1 MMNKTNLPIKIIIFT
16 VILDSVGIGIMIP
29 VLPSLMTDVLPGKT
43 VAEAAVWG
51 GILASIF
58 AVMQFICGP
67 VLGSLSDTFGRRPV
81 ILISLIF
88 MTFDYIIMGL
98 ATSVWMLLFGRVLGG
113 ITASTHSTAAA
124 YVADISSSEQKAAR
138 FGYIGAGF
146 GIGFVLGPIIG
157 GLLGEIGPRIPFF
170 AAAFVSALNAVACY
184 FFLPESLKSKNVK
197 QFSLKNI
204 NPFKTIKVITKFDG
218 LKVFLLVFLLY
229 SISTAVYAAIW
240 PYFTA
245 ERFSWSPGM
254 IGLSLTVYGVCFAF
268 IQGVLVQPTINLIGR
283 YNTVLLG
290 FGTEI
295 VAMVLIALITN
306 GWFLIAL
313 TPLASLGVIG
323 QPALTALMSDQVD
336 ESNQGSLQ
344 GVIASLTALSMII
357 TPLSMTWILS
367 QFSNRGSEIYFPG
380 APFMASAVLLAIC
393 VSVFLFCAPK
403 NLQIKNFKN

>member
-1 MMNKTNLPIKIIIFT
+1 MMNKTKLPIKIIIFT

-58 AVMQFICGP
+58 AVMQFIFGP
-67 VLGSLSDTFGRRPV
+67 ILGSLSDTFGRRPV

-98 ATSVWMLLFGRVLGG
+98 ATSVWTLLFGRVLGG

-197 QFSLKNI
+197 QFSFKNI
-204 NPFKTIKVITKFDG
+204 NPFKTFKVITKFDG

-245 ERFSWSPGM
+245 ERFYWSPGM

-367 QFSNRGSEIYFPG
+367 QFSNRSSEIYFPG

-393 VSVFLFCAPK
+393 VSVFLFWAPK

>member
-1 MMNKTNLPIKIIIFT
+1 MNKTNLPIKIIIFT

-67 VLGSLSDTFGRRPV
+67 ILGSLSDTFGRRPV
-81 ILISLIF
+81 ILVSLIF
-88 MTFDYIIMGL
+88 MAFDYIIMGL

-170 AAAFVSALNAVACY
+170 AAAIVSALNAAACY
-184 FFLPESLKSKNVK
+184 FFLPESLKNKNVK
-197 QFSLKNI
+197 QFLLRNI
-204 NPFKTIKVITKFDG
+204 NPFNTFKVITKFDS

-295 VAMVLIALITN
+295 VAMVLIAIITN

-336 ESNQGSLQ
+336 ERNQGSLQ
-344 GVIASLTALSMII
+344 GVISSLTALSMII
-357 TPLSMTWILS
+357 TPLSMTWILA
-367 QFSNRGSEIYFPG
+367 QFSNQSSEIYFPG
-380 APFMASAVLLAIC
+380 APFIASAILLTIC
-393 VSVFLFCAPK
+393 VSVFLFWAPK
-403 NLQIKNFKN
+403 NLQVKSFKN

>member
-1 MMNKTNLPIKIIIFT
+1 MNKTNLPIKIIIFT

-67 VLGSLSDTFGRRPV
+67 ILGSLSDTFGRRPV
-81 ILISLIF
+81 ILVSLVF
-88 MTFDYIIMGL
+88 MAFDYIIMGL

-170 AAAFVSALNAVACY
+170 AAAIVSALNAAACY
-184 FFLPESLKSKNVK
+184 FFLPESLKNKNVK
-197 QFSLKNI
+197 QFLLRNI
-204 NPFKTIKVITKFDG
+204 NPFNTFKVITKFDS

-254 IGLSLTVYGVCFAF
+254 IGLSLTVYGLCFAF

-295 VAMVLIALITN
+295 VAMVLIAIITN

-336 ESNQGSLQ
+336 ERNQGSLQ
-344 GVIASLTALSMII
+344 GVISSLTALSMII
-357 TPLSMTWILS
+357 TPLSMTWILA
-367 QFSNRGSEIYFPG
+367 QFSNQSSEIYFPG
-380 APFMASAVLLAIC
+380 APFIASAILLTIC
-393 VSVFLFCAPK
+393 VSVFLFWAPK
-403 NLQIKNFKN
+403 NLQVKSFKN

>member
-1 MMNKTNLPIKIIIFT
+1 MNKTNLPIKIIIFT

-67 VLGSLSDTFGRRPV
+67 ILGSLSDTFGRRPV
-81 ILISLIF
+81 ILVSLIF
-88 MTFDYIIMGL
+88 MAFDYIIMGL

-170 AAAFVSALNAVACY
+170 AAAIVSALNAAACY
-184 FFLPESLKSKNVK
+184 FFLPESLKNKNVK
-197 QFSLKNI
+197 QFLLRNI
-204 NPFKTIKVITKFDG
+204 NPFNTFKVITKFDS
-218 LKVFLLVFLLY
+218 LKIFLLVFLLY

-254 IGLSLTVYGVCFAF
+254 IGLSLTVYGLCFAF

-295 VAMVLIALITN
+295 VAMVLIAIITN

-336 ESNQGSLQ
+336 ERNQGSLQ
-344 GVIASLTALSMII
+344 GVISSLTALSMII
-357 TPLSMTWILS
+357 TPLSMTWILA
-367 QFSNRGSEIYFPG
+367 QFSNQSSEIYFPG
-380 APFMASAVLLAIC
+380 APFIASAILLTIC
-393 VSVFLFCAPK
+393 VSVFLFWAPK
-403 NLQIKNFKN
+403 NLQVKSFKN

>member
-1 MMNKTNLPIKIIIFT
+1 MNKTNLPIKIIIFT

-67 VLGSLSDTFGRRPV
+67 ILGSLSDTFGRRPV
-81 ILISLIF
+81 ILVSLIF
-88 MTFDYIIMGL
+88 MAFDYIIMGL

-170 AAAFVSALNAVACY
+170 AAAIVSALNAAACY
-184 FFLPESLKSKNVK
+184 FFLPESLKNKNVK
-197 QFSLKNI
+197 QFLLRNI
-204 NPFKTIKVITKFDG
+204 NPFNTFKVITKFDS

-254 IGLSLTVYGVCFAF
+254 IGLSLTVYGLCFAF

-295 VAMVLIALITN
+295 VAMVLIAIITN

-336 ESNQGSLQ
+336 ERNQGSLQ
-344 GVIASLTALSMII
+344 GVISSLTALSMII
-357 TPLSMTWILS
+357 TPLSMTWILA
-367 QFSNRGSEIYFPG
+367 QFSNQSSEIYFPG
-380 APFMASAVLLAIC
+380 APFIASAILLTIC
-393 VSVFLFCAPK
+393 VSVFLFWAPK
-403 NLQIKNFKN
+403 NLQVKSFKN

>member
-1 MMNKTNLPIKIIIFT
+1 MNKTNLPIKIIIFT

-67 VLGSLSDTFGRRPV
+67 ILGSLSDTFGRRPV
-81 ILISLIF
+81 ILVSLIF
-88 MTFDYIIMGL
+88 MAFDYIIMGL

-170 AAAFVSALNAVACY
+170 AAAIVSALNAAACY
-184 FFLPESLKSKNVK
+184 FFLPESLKNKNVK
-197 QFSLKNI
+197 QFLLRNI
-204 NPFKTIKVITKFDG
+204 NPFNTFKVITKFDS

-254 IGLSLTVYGVCFAF
+254 IGLSLTVYGLCFAF

-295 VAMVLIALITN
+295 VAMVLIAIITN

-336 ESNQGSLQ
+336 EKNQGSLQ
-344 GVIASLTALSMII
+344 GVISSLTALSMII
-357 TPLSMTWILS
+357 TPLSMTWILA
-367 QFSNRGSEIYFPG
+367 QFSNQSSEIYFPG
-380 APFMASAVLLAIC
+380 APFIASAILLTIC
-393 VSVFLFCAPK
+393 ISVFLFWAPK
-403 NLQIKNFKN
+403 NLQVKSFKN

>member
-1 MMNKTNLPIKIIIFT
+1 MNKTNLPIKIIIFT

-29 VLPSLMTDVLPGKT
+29 VLTSLMTDVLPGKT

-67 VLGSLSDTFGRRPV
+67 ILGSLSDTFGRRPV
-81 ILISLIF
+81 ILVSLIF
-88 MTFDYIIMGL
+88 MAFDYIIMGL

-170 AAAFVSALNAVACY
+170 AAAIVSALNAAACY
-184 FFLPESLKSKNVK
+184 FFLPESLKNKNVK
-197 QFSLKNI
+197 QFLLRNI
-204 NPFKTIKVITKFDG
+204 NPFNTFKVITKFDS

-254 IGLSLTVYGVCFAF
+254 IGLSLTVYGLCFAF

-295 VAMVLIALITN
+295 VAMVLIAIITN

-336 ESNQGSLQ
+336 ERNQGSLQ
-344 GVIASLTALSMII
+344 GVISSLTALSMII
-357 TPLSMTWILS
+357 TPLSMTWILA
-367 QFSNRGSEIYFPG
+367 QFSNQSSEIYFPG
-380 APFMASAVLLAIC
+380 APFIASAILLTIC
-393 VSVFLFCAPK
+393 VSVFLFWAPK
-403 NLQIKNFKN
+403 NLQVKSFKN

>member
-1 MMNKTNLPIKIIIFT
+1 MNKTNLPIKIIIFT

-58 AVMQFICGP
+58 AVMQFVCGP
-67 VLGSLSDTFGRRPV
+67 ILGSLSDTFGRRPV
-81 ILISLIF
+81 ILVSLIF
-88 MTFDYIIMGL
+88 MAFDYIIMGL

-170 AAAFVSALNAVACY
+170 AAAIVSALNAAACY
-184 FFLPESLKSKNVK
+184 FFLPESLKNKNVK
-197 QFSLKNI
+197 QFLLRNI
-204 NPFKTIKVITKFDG
+204 NPFNTFKVITKFDS

-295 VAMVLIALITN
+295 VAMVLIAIITN

-323 QPALTALMSDQVD
+323 QPALTALMSDKVD
-336 ESNQGSLQ
+336 ERNQGSLQ
-344 GVIASLTALSMII
+344 GVISSLTALSMII
-357 TPLSMTWILS
+357 TPLSMTWILA
-367 QFSNRGSEIYFPG
+367 QFSNQSSEIYFPG
-380 APFMASAVLLAIC
+380 APFIASAILLTIC

-403 NLQIKNFKN
+403 NLQVRSFKN

>member
-1 MMNKTNLPIKIIIFT
+1 MNKTNLPIKIIIFT

-67 VLGSLSDTFGRRPV
+67 ILGSLSDTFGRRPV
-81 ILISLIF
+81 ILVSLIF
-88 MTFDYIIMGL
+88 MAFDYIIMGL

-124 YVADISSSEQKAAR
+124 YVADISSSKQKAAR

-170 AAAFVSALNAVACY
+170 AAAIVSALNAAACY
-184 FFLPESLKSKNVK
+184 FFLPESLKNKNVK
-197 QFSLKNI
+197 QFLLRNI
-204 NPFKTIKVITKFDG
+204 NPFNTFKVITKFDS

-254 IGLSLTVYGVCFAF
+254 IGLSLTVYGLCFAF

-295 VAMVLIALITN
+295 VAMVLIAIITN

-336 ESNQGSLQ
+336 ERNQGSLQ
-344 GVIASLTALSMII
+344 GVISSLTALSMII
-357 TPLSMTWILS
+357 TPLSMTWILA
-367 QFSNRGSEIYFPG
+367 QFSNQSSEIYFPG
-380 APFMASAVLLAIC
+380 APFIASAILLTIC
-393 VSVFLFCAPK
+393 VSVFLFWAPK
-403 NLQIKNFKN
+403 NLQVKSFKN

>member
-1 MMNKTNLPIKIIIFT
+1 MNKTNLPIKIIIFT

-67 VLGSLSDTFGRRPV
+67 ILGSLSDTFGRRPV
-81 ILISLIF
+81 ILVSLIF
-88 MTFDYIIMGL
+88 MAFDYIIMGL

-170 AAAFVSALNAVACY
+170 AAAIVSALNAAACY
-184 FFLPESLKSKNVK
+184 FFLPESLKNKNVK
-197 QFSLKNI
+197 QFLLRNI
-204 NPFKTIKVITKFDG
+204 NPFNTFKVITKFDS

-254 IGLSLTVYGVCFAF
+254 IGLSLTVYGLCFAF

-295 VAMVLIALITN
+295 VAMVLIAIITN

-336 ESNQGSLQ
+336 ERNQGSLQ
-344 GVIASLTALSMII
+344 GVISSLTALSMII
-357 TPLSMTWILS
+357 TPLSMTWILA
-367 QFSNRGSEIYFPG
+367 QFSNQSSEIYFPG
-380 APFMASAVLLAIC
+380 APFIASAILLTIC
-393 VSVFLFCAPK
+393 VSVFLFWAPK
-403 NLQIKNFKN
+403 NLQVRSFKN

>member
-1 MMNKTNLPIKIIIFT
+1 MNKTNLPIKIIIFT

-67 VLGSLSDTFGRRPV
+67 ILGSLSDTFGRRPV
-81 ILISLIF
+81 ILVSLIF
-88 MTFDYIIMGL
+88 MAFDYIIMGL
-98 ATSVWMLLFGRVLGG
+98 ATSVWMLLLGRILGG

-170 AAAFVSALNAVACY
+170 AAAIVSALNAAACY
-184 FFLPESLKSKNVK
+184 FFLPESLKNKNIK
-197 QFSLKNI
+197 QFLLRNI
-204 NPFKTIKVITKFDG
+204 NPFNTFKVITKFDS

-295 VAMVLIALITN
+295 IAMVLIAIITN

-323 QPALTALMSDQVD
+323 QPALTALMSDRVD
-336 ESNQGSLQ
+336 EKNQGSLQ

-367 QFSNRGSEIYFPG
+367 QFSNRSSEIYFPG

-393 VSVFLFCAPK
+393 VSVFLFWAPK

>member
-1 MMNKTNLPIKIIIFT
+1 
-16 VILDSVGIGIMIP
+16 
-29 VLPSLMTDVLPGKT
+29 MTDVLPGKT

-67 VLGSLSDTFGRRPV
+67 ILGSLSDTFGRRPV
-81 ILISLIF
+81 ILVSLVF
-88 MTFDYIIMGL
+88 MAFDYIIMGL

-170 AAAFVSALNAVACY
+170 AAAIVSALNAAACY
-184 FFLPESLKSKNVK
+184 FFLPESLKNKNVK
-197 QFSLKNI
+197 QFLLRNI
-204 NPFKTIKVITKFDG
+204 NPFNTFKVITKFDS

-295 VAMVLIALITN
+295 VAMVLIAIITN

-336 ESNQGSLQ
+336 EKNQGSLQ
-344 GVIASLTALSMII
+344 GVISSLTALSMII
-357 TPLSMTWILS
+357 TPLSMTWILA
-367 QFSNRGSEIYFPG
+367 QFSNQSSETYFPG
-380 APFMASAVLLAIC
+380 APFIASAILLTIC
-393 VSVFLFCAPK
+393 VSVFLFWAPK
-403 NLQIKNFKN
+403 NLQVKNFKN

>member
-1 MMNKTNLPIKIIIFT
+1 MNKTNLPIKIIIFT

-67 VLGSLSDTFGRRPV
+67 ILGSLSDTFGRRPV
-81 ILISLIF
+81 ILVSLIF
-88 MTFDYIIMGL
+88 MAFDYIIMGL

-170 AAAFVSALNAVACY
+170 AAAIVSALNAAACY
-184 FFLPESLKSKNVK
+184 FFLPESLKNKNVK
-197 QFSLKNI
+197 QFLLRNI
-204 NPFKTIKVITKFDG
+204 NPFNTFKVITKFDS

-295 VAMVLIALITN
+295 VAMVLIAIITN

-336 ESNQGSLQ
+336 EKNQGSLQ
-344 GVIASLTALSMII
+344 GVISSLTALSMII
-357 TPLSMTWILS
+357 TPLSMTWILA
-367 QFSNRGSEIYFPG
+367 QFSNQSSEIYFPG
-380 APFMASAVLLAIC
+380 APFIASAILLTIC
-393 VSVFLFCAPK
+393 VSVFLFWAPK

>member
-98 ATSVWMLLFGRVLGG
+98 ATSVWMLLFGRVIGG

>member
-1 MMNKTNLPIKIIIFT
+1 MNKTNLPIKIIIFT

-67 VLGSLSDTFGRRPV
+67 ILGSLSDTFGRRPV
-81 ILISLIF
+81 ILVSLIF
-88 MTFDYIIMGL
+88 MAFDYIIMGL
-98 ATSVWMLLFGRVLGG
+98 ATSVWMLLLGRILGG

-170 AAAFVSALNAVACY
+170 AAAIVSALNAAACY
-184 FFLPESLKSKNVK
+184 FFLPESLKNKNIK
-197 QFSLKNI
+197 QFLLRNI
-204 NPFKTIKVITKFDG
+204 NPFNTFKVITKFDS

-295 VAMVLIALITN
+295 VAMVLIAIITN

-323 QPALTALMSDQVD
+323 QPALTALMSDRVD
-336 ESNQGSLQ
+336 EKNQGSLQ

-367 QFSNRGSEIYFPG
+367 QFSNRSSEIYFPG
-380 APFMASAVLLAIC
+380 APFMASAVLLTIC
-393 VSVFLFCAPK
+393 VSVFLFWAPK

>member
-1 MMNKTNLPIKIIIFT
+1 MNKTNLPIKIIIFT

-43 VAEAAVWG
+43 VAESAVWG

-67 VLGSLSDTFGRRPV
+67 ILGSLSDTFGRRPV
-81 ILISLIF
+81 ILVSLVF
-88 MTFDYIIMGL
+88 MAFDYIIMGL

-170 AAAFVSALNAVACY
+170 AAAIVSALNAAACY
-184 FFLPESLKSKNVK
+184 FFLPESLKNKNVK
-197 QFSLKNI
+197 QFLLRNI
-204 NPFKTIKVITKFDG
+204 NPFNTFKVITKFDS

-254 IGLSLTVYGVCFAF
+254 IGLSLTVYGLCFAF

-295 VAMVLIALITN
+295 VAMVLIAIITN

-336 ESNQGSLQ
+336 ERNQGSLQ
-344 GVIASLTALSMII
+344 GVISSLTALSMII
-357 TPLSMTWILS
+357 TPLSMTWILA
-367 QFSNRGSEIYFPG
+367 QFSNQSSEIYFPG
-380 APFMASAVLLAIC
+380 APFIASAILLTIC
-393 VSVFLFCAPK
+393 VSVFLFWAPK
-403 NLQIKNFKN
+403 NLQVKSFKN

>member
-1 MMNKTNLPIKIIIFT
+1 MNKTNLPIKIIIFT

-67 VLGSLSDTFGRRPV
+67 ILGSLSDTFGRRPV
-81 ILISLIF
+81 ILVSLIF
-88 MTFDYIIMGL
+88 MAFDYIIMGL

-170 AAAFVSALNAVACY
+170 AAAIVSALNAAACY
-184 FFLPESLKSKNVK
+184 FFLPESLKNKNVK
-197 QFSLKNI
+197 QFLLRNI
-204 NPFKTIKVITKFDG
+204 NPFNTFKVIAKFDS

-295 VAMVLIALITN
+295 VAMVLIAIITN

-336 ESNQGSLQ
+336 ERNQGSLQ
-344 GVIASLTALSMII
+344 GVISSLTALSMII
-357 TPLSMTWILS
+357 TPLSMTWILA
-367 QFSNRGSEIYFPG
+367 QFSNQSSEIYFPG
-380 APFMASAVLLAIC
+380 APFIASAILLTIC
-393 VSVFLFCAPK
+393 VSVFLFWAPK
-403 NLQIKNFKN
+403 NLQITSFKN

>member
-1 MMNKTNLPIKIIIFT
+1 MNKTNLPIKIIIFT
-16 VILDSVGIGIMIP
+16 VILHSVGIGIMIP

-67 VLGSLSDTFGRRPV
+67 ILGSLSDTFGRRPV
-81 ILISLIF
+81 ILVSLIF
-88 MTFDYIIMGL
+88 MAFDYIIMGL

-170 AAAFVSALNAVACY
+170 AAAIVSALNAAACY
-184 FFLPESLKSKNVK
+184 FFLPESLKNKNVK
-197 QFSLKNI
+197 QFLLRNI
-204 NPFKTIKVITKFDG
+204 NPFNTFKVITKFDS

-229 SISTAVYAAIW
+229 SVSTAVYAAIW

-254 IGLSLTVYGVCFAF
+254 IGLSLTVYGLCFAF

-295 VAMVLIALITN
+295 VAMVLIAIITN

-336 ESNQGSLQ
+336 ERNQGSLQ
-344 GVIASLTALSMII
+344 GVISSLTALSMII
-357 TPLSMTWILS
+357 TPLSMTWILA
-367 QFSNRGSEIYFPG
+367 QFSNQSSEIYFPG
-380 APFMASAVLLAIC
+380 APFIASAILLTIC
-393 VSVFLFCAPK
+393 VSVFLFWAPK
-403 NLQIKNFKN
+403 NLQVKSFKN

>member
-1 MMNKTNLPIKIIIFT
+1 MNKTNLPIKIIIFT

-67 VLGSLSDTFGRRPV
+67 ILGSLSDTFGRRPV
-81 ILISLIF
+81 ILVSLIF
-88 MTFDYIIMGL
+88 MAFDYIIMGL

-170 AAAFVSALNAVACY
+170 AAAIVSALNAAACY
-184 FFLPESLKSKNVK
+184 FFLPESLKNKNVK
-197 QFSLKNI
+197 QFLLRNI
-204 NPFKTIKVITKFDG
+204 NPFNTFKVITKFDS

-295 VAMVLIALITN
+295 VAMVLIAIITN

-336 ESNQGSLQ
+336 ERNQGSLQ
-344 GVIASLTALSMII
+344 GVISSLTALSMII
-357 TPLSMTWILS
+357 TPLSMTWILA
-367 QFSNRGSEIYFPG
+367 QFSNQSSEIYFPG
-380 APFMASAVLLAIC
+380 APFIASAILLTIC
-393 VSVFLFCAPK
+393 VLVFLFWAPK
-403 NLQIKNFKN
+403 NLQVKSFKN

>member
-1 MMNKTNLPIKIIIFT
+1 MNKTNLPIKIIIFT

-67 VLGSLSDTFGRRPV
+67 ILGSLSDTFGRRPV
-81 ILISLIF
+81 ILVSLIF
-88 MTFDYIIMGL
+88 MAFDYIIMGL

-170 AAAFVSALNAVACY
+170 AAAIVSALNAAACY
-184 FFLPESLKSKNVK
+184 FFLPESLKNKNVK
-197 QFSLKNI
+197 QFLLRNM
-204 NPFKTIKVITKFDG
+204 NPFNTFKVITKFDS

-295 VAMVLIALITN
+295 VAMVLIAIITN

-336 ESNQGSLQ
+336 ERNQGSLQ
-344 GVIASLTALSMII
+344 GVISSLTALSMII
-357 TPLSMTWILS
+357 TPLSMTWILA
-367 QFSNRGSEIYFPG
+367 QFSNQSSEIYFPG
-380 APFMASAVLLAIC
+380 APFIASAILLTIC
-393 VSVFLFCAPK
+393 VSVFLFWAPK
-403 NLQIKNFKN
+403 NLQVRSFKN

>member
-1 MMNKTNLPIKIIIFT
+1 MNKTNLPIKIIIFT

-67 VLGSLSDTFGRRPV
+67 ILGSLSDTFGRRPV
-81 ILISLIF
+81 ILVSLIF
-88 MTFDYIIMGL
+88 MAFDYIIMGL

-170 AAAFVSALNAVACY
+170 AAAIVSTLNAAACY
-184 FFLPESLKSKNVK
+184 FFLPESLKNKNVK
-197 QFSLKNI
+197 QFLLRNI
-204 NPFKTIKVITKFDG
+204 NPFNTFKVITKFDS

-295 VAMVLIALITN
+295 VAMVLIAIITN

-336 ESNQGSLQ
+336 ERNQGSLQ
-344 GVIASLTALSMII
+344 GVISSLTALSMII
-357 TPLSMTWILS
+357 TPLSMTWILA
-367 QFSNRGSEIYFPG
+367 QFSNQSSEIYFPG
-380 APFMASAVLLAIC
+380 APFIASAILLTIC
-393 VSVFLFCAPK
+393 VSVFLFWAPK
-403 NLQIKNFKN
+403 NLQVKSFKN

>member
-1 MMNKTNLPIKIIIFT
+1 MNKTNLPIKIIIFT

-67 VLGSLSDTFGRRPV
+67 ILGSLSDTFGRRPV
-81 ILISLIF
+81 ILVSLIF
-88 MTFDYIIMGL
+88 MAFDYIIMGL

-170 AAAFVSALNAVACY
+170 AAAIVSALNAAACY
-184 FFLPESLKSKNVK
+184 FFLPESLKNKNVK
-197 QFSLKNI
+197 QFLLRNI
-204 NPFKTIKVITKFDG
+204 NPFNTFKVITKFDS

-254 IGLSLTVYGVCFAF
+254 IGLSLTVYGLCFAF

-295 VAMVLIALITN
+295 VAMVLIAIITN

-336 ESNQGSLQ
+336 ERNQGSLQ
-344 GVIASLTALSMII
+344 GVISSLTALSMII
-357 TPLSMTWILS
+357 TPLSMTWILA
-367 QFSNRGSEIYFPG
+367 QFSNQSSEIYFPG
-380 APFMASAVLLAIC
+380 APFIASAILLTIC
-393 VSVFLFCAPK
+393 VSVFLFWAPK
-403 NLQIKNFKN
+403 NLQVKIFKN

>member
-1 MMNKTNLPIKIIIFT
+1 MNKTNLPIKIIIFT

-67 VLGSLSDTFGRRPV
+67 ILGSLSDTFGRRPV
-81 ILISLIF
+81 ILVSLIF
-88 MTFDYIIMGL
+88 MAFDYIIMGL

-113 ITASTHSTAAA
+113 ITASTHSTTAA

-146 GIGFVLGPIIG
+146 GIGFVLGPSIG

-170 AAAFVSALNAVACY
+170 AAAIVSALNAAACY
-184 FFLPESLKSKNVK
+184 FFLPESLKNKNVK
-197 QFSLKNI
+197 QFLLRNI
-204 NPFKTIKVITKFDG
+204 NPFNTFKVITKFDS

-295 VAMVLIALITN
+295 VAMVLIAIITN

-336 ESNQGSLQ
+336 ERNQGSLQ
-344 GVIASLTALSMII
+344 GVISSLTALSMII
-357 TPLSMTWILS
+357 TPLSMTWILA
-367 QFSNRGSEIYFPG
+367 QFSNQSSEIYFPG
-380 APFMASAVLLAIC
+380 APFIASAILLTIC
-393 VSVFLFCAPK
+393 VSVFLFWAPK
-403 NLQIKNFKN
+403 NLQVKSFKN

>member
-1 MMNKTNLPIKIIIFT
+1 MNKTNLPIKIIIFT

-67 VLGSLSDTFGRRPV
+67 ILGSLSDTFGRRPV
-81 ILISLIF
+81 ILVSLIF
-88 MTFDYIIMGL
+88 MAFDYIIMGL

-170 AAAFVSALNAVACY
+170 AAAIVSALNAAACY
-184 FFLPESLKSKNVK
+184 FFLPESLKNKNVK
-197 QFSLKNI
+197 QFLLRNI
-204 NPFKTIKVITKFDG
+204 NPSNTFKVITKFDS

-295 VAMVLIALITN
+295 VAMVLIAIITN

-336 ESNQGSLQ
+336 ERNQGSLQ
-344 GVIASLTALSMII
+344 GVISSLTALSMII
-357 TPLSMTWILS
+357 TPLSMTWILA
-367 QFSNRGSEIYFPG
+367 QFSNQSSEIYFPG
-380 APFMASAVLLAIC
+380 APFIASAILLTIC
-393 VSVFLFCAPK
+393 VSVFLFWAPK
-403 NLQIKNFKN
+403 NLQVRSFKN

>member
-1 MMNKTNLPIKIIIFT
+1 MNKTNLPIKIIIFT

-67 VLGSLSDTFGRRPV
+67 ILGSLSDTFGRRPV
-81 ILISLIF
+81 ILVSLIF
-88 MTFDYIIMGL
+88 MAFDYIIMGL

-170 AAAFVSALNAVACY
+170 AAAIVSALNAAACY
-184 FFLPESLKSKNVK
+184 FFLPESLKNKNVK
-197 QFSLKNI
+197 QFLLRNI
-204 NPFKTIKVITKFDG
+204 NPFNTFKVITKFDS

-254 IGLSLTVYGVCFAF
+254 IGLSLTVYGLCFAF

-295 VAMVLIALITN
+295 VAMVLIAIITN

-336 ESNQGSLQ
+336 ERNQGSLQ
-344 GVIASLTALSMII
+344 GVISSLTALSMII
-357 TPLSMTWILS
+357 TPLSMTWILA
-367 QFSNRGSEIYFPG
+367 QFSNQSSEIYFPG
-380 APFMASAVLLAIC
+380 APFIASAILLTIC
-393 VSVFLFCAPK
+393 ASVFLFWAPK
-403 NLQIKNFKN
+403 NLQVKSFKN

>member
-1 MMNKTNLPIKIIIFT
+1 MNKTNLPIKIIIFT

-29 VLPSLMTDVLPGKT
+29 VLPSLMTDVFPGKT

-67 VLGSLSDTFGRRPV
+67 ILGSLSDTFGRRPV
-81 ILISLIF
+81 ILVSLIF
-88 MTFDYIIMGL
+88 MAFDYIIMGL

-124 YVADISSSEQKAAR
+124 YVADISSSGQKAAR

-170 AAAFVSALNAVACY
+170 AAAIVSALNAAACY
-184 FFLPESLKSKNVK
+184 FFLPESLKNKNVK
-197 QFSLKNI
+197 QFLLRNI
-204 NPFKTIKVITKFDG
+204 NPFNTFKVITKFDS

-295 VAMVLIALITN
+295 VAMVLIAIITN

-336 ESNQGSLQ
+336 ERNQGSLQ
-344 GVIASLTALSMII
+344 GVISSLTALSMII
-357 TPLSMTWILS
+357 TPLSMTWILA
-367 QFSNRGSEIYFPG
+367 QFSNQSSEIYFPG
-380 APFMASAVLLAIC
+380 APFIASAILLTIC
-393 VSVFLFCAPK
+393 VSVFLFWAPK
-403 NLQIKNFKN
+403 NLQIRSFKN

>member
-1 MMNKTNLPIKIIIFT
+1 MNKTNLPIKIIIFT

-67 VLGSLSDTFGRRPV
+67 ILGSLSDTFGRRPV
-81 ILISLIF
+81 ILVSLVF
-88 MTFDYIIMGL
+88 MAFDYIIMGL

-170 AAAFVSALNAVACY
+170 AAAIVSALNAAACY
-184 FFLPESLKSKNVK
+184 FFLPESLKNKNVK
-197 QFSLKNI
+197 QFLLRNI
-204 NPFKTIKVITKFDG
+204 NPFNTFKVITKFDS

-254 IGLSLTVYGVCFAF
+254 IGLSLTVYGLCFAF

-295 VAMVLIALITN
+295 VAMVLIAIITN

-336 ESNQGSLQ
+336 ERNQGSLQ
-344 GVIASLTALSMII
+344 GVISSLTALSMII
-357 TPLSMTWILS
+357 TPLSMTWILA
-367 QFSNRGSEIYFPG
+367 QFSNQSSEIYFPG
-380 APFMASAVLLAIC
+380 APFIASAILLTIC
-393 VSVFLFCAPK
+393 VSVFLFWAPK
-403 NLQIKNFKN
+403 NLQVRSFKN

>member
-1 MMNKTNLPIKIIIFT
+1 MNKTNLPIKIIIFT

-67 VLGSLSDTFGRRPV
+67 ILGSLSDTFGRRPV
-81 ILISLIF
+81 ILVSLIF
-88 MTFDYIIMGL
+88 MAFDYIIMGL

-170 AAAFVSALNAVACY
+170 AAAIVSALNAAACY
-184 FFLPESLKSKNVK
+184 FFLPESLKNKNVK
-197 QFSLKNI
+197 QFLLRNI
-204 NPFKTIKVITKFDG
+204 NPFNTFKVITKFDS
-218 LKVFLLVFLLY
+218 LKVLLLVFLLY

-295 VAMVLIALITN
+295 VAMVLIAIITN

-336 ESNQGSLQ
+336 ERNQGSLQ
-344 GVIASLTALSMII
+344 GVISSLTALSMII
-357 TPLSMTWILS
+357 TPLSMTWILA
-367 QFSNRGSEIYFPG
+367 QFSNQSSEIYFPG
-380 APFMASAVLLAIC
+380 APFIASAILLTIC
-393 VSVFLFCAPK
+393 VSVFLFWAPK
-403 NLQIKNFKN
+403 NLQVKSFKN

>member
-1 MMNKTNLPIKIIIFT
+1 MNKTNLPIKIIIFT

-67 VLGSLSDTFGRRPV
+67 ILGSLSDTFGRRPV
-81 ILISLIF
+81 ILVSLIF
-88 MTFDYIIMGL
+88 MAFDYIIMGI

-170 AAAFVSALNAVACY
+170 AAAIVSALNAAACY
-184 FFLPESLKSKNVK
+184 FFLPESLKNKNVK
-197 QFSLKNI
+197 QFLLRNI
-204 NPFKTIKVITKFDG
+204 NPFNTFKVITKFDS

-254 IGLSLTVYGVCFAF
+254 IGLSLTVYGLCFAF

-295 VAMVLIALITN
+295 VAMVLIAIITN

-336 ESNQGSLQ
+336 ERNQGSLQ
-344 GVIASLTALSMII
+344 GVISSLTALSMII
-357 TPLSMTWILS
+357 TPLSMTWILA
-367 QFSNRGSEIYFPG
+367 QFSNQSSEIYFPG
-380 APFMASAVLLAIC
+380 APFIASAILLTIC
-393 VSVFLFCAPK
+393 VSVFLFWAPK
-403 NLQIKNFKN
+403 NLQVKSFKN

>member
-1 MMNKTNLPIKIIIFT
+1 MNKTNLPIKIIIFT

-67 VLGSLSDTFGRRPV
+67 ILGSLSDTFGRRPV
-81 ILISLIF
+81 ILVSLIF
-88 MTFDYIIMGL
+88 MAFDYIIMGL
-98 ATSVWMLLFGRVLGG
+98 ATSVWVLLFGRVLGG

-170 AAAFVSALNAVACY
+170 AAAIVSALNAAACY
-184 FFLPESLKSKNVK
+184 FFLPESLKNKNVK
-197 QFSLKNI
+197 QFLLRNI
-204 NPFKTIKVITKFDG
+204 NPFNTFKVITKFDS

-254 IGLSLTVYGVCFAF
+254 IGLSLTVYGLCFAF

-295 VAMVLIALITN
+295 VAMVLIAIITN

-336 ESNQGSLQ
+336 ERNQGSLQ
-344 GVIASLTALSMII
+344 GVISSLTALSMII
-357 TPLSMTWILS
+357 TPLSMTWILA
-367 QFSNRGSEIYFPG
+367 QFSNQSSEIYFPG
-380 APFMASAVLLAIC
+380 APFIASAILLTIC
-393 VSVFLFCAPK
+393 VSVFLFWAPK
-403 NLQIKNFKN
+403 NLQVKSFKN

>member
-1 MMNKTNLPIKIIIFT
+1 MNKTNLPIKIIIFT

-67 VLGSLSDTFGRRPV
+67 ILGSLSDTFGRRPV
-81 ILISLIF
+81 ILVSLIF
-88 MTFDYIIMGL
+88 MAFDYIIMGL

-170 AAAFVSALNAVACY
+170 AAAIVSALNAAACY
-184 FFLPESLKSKNVK
+184 FFLPESLKNKNVK
-197 QFSLKNI
+197 QFLLRNI
-204 NPFKTIKVITKFDG
+204 NPFNTFKVITKFDS

-254 IGLSLTVYGVCFAF
+254 IGLSLTVYGLCFAF

-295 VAMVLIALITN
+295 VAMVLIAIITN

-336 ESNQGSLQ
+336 ERNQGSLQ
-344 GVIASLTALSMII
+344 GVISSLTALSMII
-357 TPLSMTWILS
+357 TPLSMTWILA
-367 QFSNRGSEIYFPG
+367 QFSNQSSEIYFPG
-380 APFMASAVLLAIC
+380 APFIASAILLTIC
-393 VSVFLFCAPK
+393 ISVFLFWAPK
-403 NLQIKNFKN
+403 NLQVKSFKN

>member
-1 MMNKTNLPIKIIIFT
+1 MNKTNLPIKIIIFT

-29 VLPSLMTDVLPGKT
+29 VLPSLMTDVLLGKT

-67 VLGSLSDTFGRRPV
+67 ILGSLSDTFGRRPV
-81 ILISLIF
+81 ILVSLIF
-88 MTFDYIIMGL
+88 MAFDYIIMGL

-170 AAAFVSALNAVACY
+170 AAAIVSALNAAACY
-184 FFLPESLKSKNVK
+184 FFLPESLKNKNVK
-197 QFSLKNI
+197 QFLLRNI
-204 NPFKTIKVITKFDG
+204 NPFNTFKVITKFDS

-295 VAMVLIALITN
+295 VAMVLIAIITN

-336 ESNQGSLQ
+336 ERNQGSLQ
-344 GVIASLTALSMII
+344 GVISSLTALSMII
-357 TPLSMTWILS
+357 TPLSMTWILA
-367 QFSNRGSEIYFPG
+367 QFSNQSSEIYFPG
-380 APFMASAVLLAIC
+380 APFIASAILLTIC
-393 VSVFLFCAPK
+393 VSVFLFWAPK
-403 NLQIKNFKN
+403 NLQVRSFKN